1 MRHLCPL
8 LLLIAACS
16 DSGTSSDATVD
27 HPATDLSVDGALP
40 DQRWRDVSTTD
51 TTAIVDTSPEDAT
64 LVTPEASPGC
74 TYANVDEKLAECGG
88 FYKLV
93 LQFTRQSGP
102 ATCVSQYWVV
112 QGETGQHASAA
123 AAAAA
128 GGCDGQCIWSKAI
141 SVTMLHCGQK
151 TGFIRWDAT
160 GCPSLF
166 EFPGGWYPSVA
177 DFEAANPCPDAGH

>member
-1 MRHLCPL
+1 MRHLLPL
-8 LLLIAACS
+8 CLMIAACS
-16 DSGTSSDATVD
+16 GPGTTTDAAVD
-27 HPATDLSVDGALP
+27 LQATDLFVDGARSELGGP
-40 DQRWRDVSTTD
+40 DTGTADA
-51 TTAIVDTSPEDAT
+51 TAIVDTSPADAA

-88 FYKLV
+88 FYKLI
-93 LQFTRQSGP
+93 LQYTKQSGP
-102 ATCVSQYWVV
+102 GTCVSQYWVV
-112 QGETGQHASAA
+112 KGETGQHASAA

-128 GGCDGQCIWSKAI
+128 GGCDGQCIWSKAMA
-141 SVTMLHCGQK
+141 VTMLRCGQK